1 MTNWHVITGGPSSG
15 KTTMIRLLAQ
25 RGYRTTIEHARH
37 FIDTQRVTGK
47 TVAEIRAN
55 QREFQR
61 SVLMMQMKQEE
72 ALDPDELY
80 FLDRALPDSLAY
92 YRYLGLEPE
101 PELLA
106 ALKTTSYRKVFA
118 LDLLPL
124 TEDYARTESS
134 VAQRQIHA
142 MLIEVY
148 EGLGYPVERVPVL
161 PVEQRVEF
169 ILSRV
174 ETQPHLGHVGPDGAD
189 RQHSLADMSPSV
201 SPSPSPPSATTIA
214 WLEAGDVSVRYQT
227 RRDLEGHAD
236 AALQSRIATEGW
248 GAAILAQRN
257 ADQSWGRGF
266 YQPKWTSSHYT
277 LLDLKMLAISPVH
290 PLIRAS
296 VRKIVTEEKKADGG
310 IGPGRSISVSDVC
323 VNGMFL
329 NYASYFGASENELE
343 SVVDFIL
350 AQRMPDGGFN
360 CRLNRSGARH
370 SSMHSTLSVLEGI
383 SEYVQNGY
391 NYRITELQ
399 HAAEEGREFLLRH
412 RLFKSDRTGLIIRQD
427 FLRLSYPPRWK
438 YNILRALDYFR
449 ASGAPWDPRMSD
461 AVAEL
466 VSRRRADGRW
476 LLASAH
482 RGETHLTMETAGQPS
497 RWNTL
502 LALRVLKS
510 VTAGP
515 RSLI

>member
-1 MTNWHVITGGPSSG
+1 
-15 KTTMIRLLAQ
+15 
-25 RGYRTTIEHARH
+25 
-37 FIDTQRVTGK
+37 
-47 TVAEIRAN
+47 
-55 QREFQR
+55 
-61 SVLMMQMKQEE
+61 
-72 ALDPDELY
+72 
-80 FLDRALPDSLAY
+80 
-92 YRYLGLEPE
+92 
-101 PELLA
+101 
-106 ALKTTSYRKVFA
+106 
-118 LDLLPL
+118 
-124 TEDYARTESS
+124 
-134 VAQRQIHA
+134 
-142 MLIEVY
+142 
-148 EGLGYPVERVPVL
+148 
-161 PVEQRVEF
+161 
-169 ILSRV
+169 
-174 ETQPHLGHVGPDGAD
+174 
-189 RQHSLADMSPSV
+189 
-201 SPSPSPPSATTIA
+201 
-214 WLEAGDVSVRYQT
+214 
-227 RRDLEGHAD
+227 
-236 AALQSRIATEGW
+236 
-248 GAAILAQRN
+248 
-257 ADQSWGRGF
+257 
-266 YQPKWTSSHYT
+266 
-277 LLDLKMLAISPVH
+277 
-290 PLIRAS
+290 
-296 VRKIVTEEKKADGG
+296 
-310 IGPGRSISVSDVC
+310 
-323 VNGMFL
+323 MFL
-329 NYASYFGASENELE
+329 NYATYFGAPENELE

-350 AQRMPDGGFN
+350 AQRMTDGGFN